1 MALMGD
7 LSRRDFFKLGACI
20 AGIAAGSIVWD
31 VRVNGGHPADVTE
44 ESVESADDDED
55 P

>member
-1 MALMGD
+1 MGES

-20 AGIAAGSIVWD
+20 AGVSIGSIAWD
-31 VRVNGGHPADVTE
+31 VEVNGGHPAEVTQ
-44 ESVESADDDED
+44 ESVESSDDDED